1 LDRWESELFKQLAV
15 GVVVWELLDPD
26 DDTSLRLVH
35 VNAAA
40 DWEAGFMLA
49 ARAGEYILD
58 IFPSM
63 GPELLRAFAGT
74 CRDRRRCDLPHF
86 GVTAYP
92 VGVRR
97 VAVVS
102 HDPGE
107 VEPATERERRMRQF
121 LDSLLEHIPAMVFV
135 KEAGELRFERF
146 NRAGEDLLGL
156 PRSALIGKCDYDFF
170 PKEQADFF
178 IQKDREV
185 LRRKA
190 LQDIPEEP
198 IETPRGTRWLHTRKI
213 PIVDENGEPTHLL
226 GLSIDITEQRMVDQL
241 RREFYVALEAE
252 NRRVIEAT
260 RVKSE
265 FLASMSHELRTPLNA
280 ILGFAEVLH
289 DDAQHPLTPQQK
301 EFVGD
306 ILSSGRHLLRL
317 IRDILDL
324 SKVESG
330 LLELHPALVDVT
342 ALVAEVTNTLRL
354 TAAEKGI
361 SVETLIDVQV
371 HQVIVDPDRLR
382 QILYNYLANA
392 LKFTS
397 GGGRVQIRVTSEDE
411 EHFRLEVEDSGIGIA
426 ATDFAKL
433 FVDFQQLDSG
443 AGKQY
448 GGTGLGLALS
458 KRLVEAQG
466 GRVGVKSEL
475 GKGSTFHAVLPRR
488 PRR

>member
-1 LDRWESELFKQLAV
+1 
-15 GVVVWELLDPD
+15 
-26 DDTSLRLVH
+26 
-35 VNAAA
+35 
-40 DWEAGFMLA
+40 
-49 ARAGEYILD
+49 
-58 IFPSM
+58 
-63 GPELLRAFAGT
+63 
-74 CRDRRRCDLPHF
+74 
-86 GVTAYP
+86 
-92 VGVRR
+92 
-97 VAVVS
+97 
-102 HDPGE
+102 
-107 VEPATERERRMRQF
+107 
-121 LDSLLEHIPAMVFV
+121 
-135 KEAGELRFERF
+135 
-146 NRAGEDLLGL
+146 
-156 PRSALIGKCDYDFF
+156 
-170 PKEQADFF
+170 
-178 IQKDREV
+178 V